1 MKSWRKWRG
10 VHLVAA
16 ALGGV
21 LMAET
26 AQASVMFQYVSD
38 KSSYQA
44 TASQVINVLVYLKE
58 TVTSPSTS
66 VVTGDDGMY
75 SGGMDLVRLS
85 ANLPA
90 SPSTITGV
98 TYNTADFGAGGN
110 QFKSVTPTDTYY
122 FETLDNSFAHG
133 VPLGNTGNGA
143 SASVP
148 GQVYLGS
155 FQITA
160 GSTPGTTN
168 FNLRRVQGATGNT
181 LTNFGNDV
189 DADNTS
195 PAYTGV
201 GSTVTPFSVVVADV
215 PEPASFGLLIGA
227 GAMVLTRRRRI

>member
-10 VHLVAA
+10 VQWAAA

-21 LMAET
+21 LMAR
-26 AQASVMFQYVSD
+26 AAGAAVMFQYVSD

-44 TASQVINVLVYLKE
+44 VPGQVINVLVYLKE
-58 TVTSPSTS
+58 TVTAPSTS

-75 SGGMDLVRLS
+75 SGGLDLVQLT
-85 ANLPA
+85 AGLPP

-98 TYNTADFGAGGN
+98 TYNTADFGSGGN
-110 QFKSVTPTDTYY
+110 QFKSVTPTDTYF

-143 SASVP
+143 TASIP

-160 GSTPGTTN
+160 GSTQGTTN

-189 DADNTS
+189 DANNTS

-201 GSTVTPFSVVVADV
+201 GSTVTPISVTVNV
-215 PEPASFGLLIGA
+215 PEPATFGLLLGA
-227 GAMVLTRRRRI
+227 GALGLVRRRRN